1 MASATDIKNAFDSFD
16 DDQTGSLNQTDAV
29 LALRSLGKNP
39 MEDELRD
46 YLEGYGDSFDFGTF
60 TDFYNNNSFAKP
72 RHQEDGCR
80 NAFKILDQDNDGTI
94 AEAELRQMLATVGD
108 HLTHQEVDVIMED
121 VRVDQSGRVHYED
134 FIAMIINGCDDVIRD
149 F

>member
-46 YLEGYGDSFDFGTF
+46 YLEGYGTVFFNVFLMFFCFFYLFTQDRIKDLRVFFCISDVYDFSVPFGST
-60 TDFYNNNSFAKP
+60 SVI
-72 RHQEDGCR
+72 Q
-80 NAFKILDQDNDGTI
+80 LDYHI
-94 AEAELRQMLATVGD
+94 SVYVSEHV
-108 HLTHQEVDVIMED
+108 
-121 VRVDQSGRVHYED
+121 Y
-134 FIAMIINGCDDVIRD
+134 
-149 F
+149 